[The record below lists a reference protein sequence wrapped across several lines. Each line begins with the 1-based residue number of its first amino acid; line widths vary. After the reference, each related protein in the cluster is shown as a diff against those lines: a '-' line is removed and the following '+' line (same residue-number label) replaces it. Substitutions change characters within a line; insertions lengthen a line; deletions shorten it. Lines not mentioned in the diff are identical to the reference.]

1 MRTTLF
7 QSSTY
12 PRLAFIEITSWCQKY
27 LVMLSWE
34 MSEPVREAYSVVNG
48 WTRGMS
54 SIDFL
59 QMAYIPPAFFCGNC
73 VPKSL
78 YTRDQFFFLLLC
90 RDQIAVAFWHPDST
104 AQRCQNWITK
114 AKRVR
119 KKLVWKRVG
128 FFNQRVDPSFTT
140 RCKRVKWL
148 AYL

>member
-54 SIDFL
+54 SIYLLISRHKKKIRKAQQRESTTVDSWRAECLSLFL
-59 QMAYIPPAFFCGNC
+59 
-73 VPKSL
+73 VE
-78 YTRDQFFFLLLC
+78 FFLHYICTLLSLVTELFYFLSYYSG
-90 RDQIAVAFWHPDST
+90 DQVSVGST
-104 AQRCQNWITK
+104 EATSAITNSTSGESQTCSLEQK
-114 AKRVR
+114 V
-119 KKLVWKRVG
+119 
-128 FFNQRVDPSFTT
+128 
-140 RCKRVKWL
+140 
-148 AYL
+148 